1 MLACK
6 ICGCYEPFQGLTDE
20 CCLKKTNKDCIF
32 DNPPM
37 SFVALHNLRFRTR
50 SGMGNDGSVA
60 QLAFQS
66 LRELRAWTDRLSEL
80 EQRQSLMCHLLDA
93 VSVLESKQPTEAI
106 VRTQLHGFLQLWG
119 IKELDD
125 SGKKKTTAELYQC
138 LLAKVLAEGTQLRS
152 RSRSK
157 EQPKPALSSDSR
169 GRSAEQLVGP
179 SIDRS
184 RSRSRQTERPIT
196 DSEEMQDSWELHQ
209 HRRSRWREWGR
220 GGGGRGRSAE
230 QLAARPNERSRS
242 RSR

>member
-1 MLACK
+1 
-6 ICGCYEPFQGLTDE
+6 
-20 CCLKKTNKDCIF
+20 
-32 DNPPM
+32 
-37 SFVALHNLRFRTR
+37 
-50 SGMGNDGSVA
+50 
-60 QLAFQS
+60 
-66 LRELRAWTDRLSEL
+66 
-80 EQRQSLMCHLLDA
+80 MCRLLDA
-93 VSVLESKQPTEAI
+93 LRVLETKQPAEAI
-106 VRTQLHGFLQLWG
+106 VRAQLQGFLQLWG
-119 IKELDD
+119 ITEIDY
-125 SGKKKTTAELYQC
+125 SGKKRTTLDLYLC
-138 LLAKVLAEGTQLRS
+138 MLSKVLAKGTQLRCSAEQPVAQSTDRS
-152 RSRSK
+152 RSRST

>member
-50 SGMGNDGSVA
+50 PGMGNDGSVA

-66 LRELRAWTDRLSEL
+66 LRELRTWTDSLSEL
-80 EQRQSLMCHLLDA
+80 KQGQRLMCRLLDA
-93 VSVLESKQPTEAI
+93 LRVLESKQPTEAI
-106 VRTQLHGFLQLWG
+106 VRTQLQGFLKLRG
-119 IKELDD
+119 IKERDD
-125 SGKKKTTAELYQC
+125 SGNKKTTVELYQC

-152 RSRSK
+152 RSRSE

-169 GRSAEQLVGP
+169 GRSAAQLVDP
-179 SIDRS
+179 PNDRS
-184 RSRSRQTERPIT
+184 RSRSRQTARPIT
-196 DSEEMQDSWELHQ
+196 DSEDMQDSWELHQ
-209 HRRSRWREWGR
+209 HRRSRWREMGS

-230 QLAARPNERSRS
+230 QLAARSNDRSRS

>member
-106 VRTQLHGFLQLWG
+106 VRTQLQGLLQLWG

-152 RSRSK
+152 RRRSK

-169 GRSAEQLVGP
+169 GRSAEQPDGP
-179 SIDRS
+179 PNDRS
-184 RSRSRQTERPIT
+184 RSRSRQTARPIT
-196 DSEEMQDSWELHQ
+196 DSEDMQASWELHQ

>member
-93 VSVLESKQPTEAI
+93 VGVLESKQPTEAI
-106 VRTQLHGFLQLWG
+106 VRTQLQGFLQLWG

-152 RSRSK
+152 RRRSK

-179 SIDRS
+179 PNDRS
-184 RSRSRQTERPIT
+184 RSRSRQTARPIT
-196 DSEEMQDSWELHQ
+196 DSEDMQASWELHQ